1 VQANK
6 LTLYSNWAGL
16 IISGSK
22 TNVTGSLNVS
32 PSKDQNGLTPSE
44 ALEHQLNNNILVQN
58 QATKY
63 ITPSSPF
70 LYLGVTLTMDL
81 NWKHQHR
88 RMNESLEQKLD
99 ALEGSC
105 ASPRQTLN
113 IIRTAII
120 RSLAYAFA
128 VTPCSYPDLDKW
140 DAMIGRVIKSK
151 HNLWRSTLTA
161 MIREDVHS
169 FGLGAPSIYVEY
181 HRRSAV
187 ALVTSLEDP
196 FERHQ
201 SVTVHL
207 LTHQVAQLK
216 ALATT
221 FLFTREGTSLPIKR
235 QLNLH
240 MRARQLACI
249 HASKLQIALKGN
261 SMFIDDLKLRSHL
274 RPQATPPTL
283 ATLINCITKPLMD
296 LGITGF
302 HDLTSAN
309 EKYIV
314 SGKQLR
320 NKYTRVFKKHIIALN
335 RLAAIANLPGTQEP
349 SPTSIAKLLRERNS
363 EQSIQLIYRK
373 LNNSSFTGLLDTHI
387 NISAHEEMPPNPTTP
402 KPNKLCP
409 STQHLHHSHAQQH
422 TTGTPLQTT

>member
-1 VQANK
+1 MEPLLQWLHVGGRGYIHTCISKENELQTHLANNISSASFADDLLCPTGNLKNLKVQANK
-6 LTLYSNWAGL
+6 LTLYSNWARL

-22 TNVTGSLNVS
+22 TKVTGSLNAS

-44 ALEHQLNNNILVQN
+44 ALKHQLKNNILVQN

-81 NWKHQHR
+81 NRKHQHG
-88 RMNESLEQKLD
+88 RMDETLKQKLD
-99 ALEGSC
+99 ALEGSY

-120 RSLAYAFA
+120 PSLAYTFA
-128 VTPCSYPDLDKW
+128 VTPCPYPDLDKW

-169 FGLGAPSIYVEY
+169 FGLGAPSIYVKY
-181 HRRSAV
+181 HRRSAI
-187 ALVTSLEDP
+187 ALVTSLEDDP
-196 FERHQ
+196 SERHQ

-221 FLFTREGTSLPIKR
+221 FLSTRKGTSLPIKQ

-249 HASKLQIALKGN
+249 HARKLQLALKGN
-261 SMFIDDLKLRSHL
+261 SIFLDDLNKS
-274 RPQATPPTL
+274 PPPESPPPPAL
-283 ATLINCITKPLMD
+283 ATLINCITKALMD

-309 EKYIV
+309 EKY
-314 SGKQLR
+314 SKTNTLG
-320 NKYTRVFKKHIIALN
+320 
-335 RLAAIANLPGTQEP
+335 
-349 SPTSIAKLLRERNS
+349 
-363 EQSIQLIYRK
+363 
-373 LNNSSFTGLLDTHI
+373 NNS
-387 NISAHEEMPPNPTTP
+387 
-402 KPNKLCP
+402 K
-409 STQHLHHSHAQQH
+409 STS
-422 TTGTPLQTT
+422 